1 MGSPLTGA
9 VRAKKMKGG
18 TAMKS
23 LDKNVTINVNGN
35 GNQIHLE
42 QKTCSHC
49 PKLVAAIILFIIVA
63 AVLAVSHWCPE
74 KLADFIQIVSS
85 LVGIS

>member
-1 MGSPLTGA
+1 
-9 VRAKKMKGG
+9 MKR
-18 TAMKS
+18 
-23 LDKNVTINVNGN
+23 LDKTVSIIVYGDNT
-35 GNQIHLE
+35 HFHFE

-49 PKLVAAIILFIIVA
+49 PIFVAAVLFFIAA
-63 AVLAVSHWCPE
+63 AVLAVSLWCPE